1 MIEPLKPKSLKFDVN
16 KFNLFSVFDD
26 ITELDVPDYFEN
38 VVFSPDEDA
47 ELWKWDDLSQE
58 SIAIGRKYGFRRAY
72 QHLLDENSVNHILFS
87 GRPYV
92 GKTTAGLSLGVQ
104 LSKEYGQIFDER
116 NCLGG
121 RAIVLT
127 IELTRAQ
134 FPHIDDFDKAIIFM
148 DEMQHAF
155 HRKRGISTA
164 NVEAN
169 KFFDSVRKLGVN
181 TISTSPNIKSIDKDI
196 ADDKLHWKIHC
207 YGRVKGKP
215 LVKANIYFNACDK
228 SGTEWDWIFVQ
239 NVLFRWVNSKLY
251 WAVTKKI
258 SSDKMYAVDGLET
271 FAEEQR
277 RIEYDAR
284 ERQKDEVVDE
294 IMQQAICLERKAY
307 QLFKSKLFTIADIQG
322 ISGLSYQKVKWVE
335 GQIRQGIPEEQVK
348 ISRKRGRAKDSST

>member
-1 MIEPLKPKSLKFDVN
+1 MSQQPLKFDVD
-16 KFNLFSVFDD
+16 KFDLFSLFDD
-26 ITELDVPDYFEN
+26 IIDVDLPDYFEN
-38 VVFSPDEDA
+38 KVIPFDDEED
-47 ELWKWDDLSQE
+47 LWKWDDLSQE

-72 QHLLDENSVNHILFS
+72 QHLLNENSVNHIFFS

-92 GKTTAGLSLGVQ
+92 GKTTAGLSLAVQ
-104 LSKEYGQIFDER
+104 LSKEYGQVFDER

-121 RAIVLT
+121 RAVVLT
-127 IELTRAQ
+127 IELTKAQ
-134 FPHIDDFDKAIIFM
+134 FPHIEDFDQSIIFL

-155 HRKRGISTA
+155 HRKRAISTA

-181 TISTSPNIKSIDKDI
+181 TISTAPNIKSIDADI

-207 YGRVKGKP
+207 YGRVKGQR

-258 SSDKMYAVDGLET
+258 SKDKMYSVDGLDN
-271 FAEEQR
+271 FADEQR

-284 ERQKDEVVDE
+284 ERQKNEIVDKV
-294 IMQQAICLERKAY
+294 MQQPISLERKAY
-307 QLFKSKLFTIADIQG
+307 QLFKSGQFSISDIEG
-322 ISGLSYQKVKWVE
+322 IVGLTNRKVKRVQ
-335 GQIRQGIPEEQVK
+335 GLIRAGVPEKEIK
-348 ISRKRGRAKDSST
+348 MHLKKGRAKDSST